1 MKNLPPRLFSTFL
14 LILACAFPAFAQD
27 AAGPKDAVE
36 KRLLAISAELRC
48 LVCQNESLA
57 SSNAELA
64 ADLRDRIRA
73 MILEGKS
80 DDEIMDFMSDRYG
93 DFIRYRP
100 RLTRRAAL
108 LWFGPVLLFLAS
120 FAAFALHLKRRAS
133 TPPERGL
140 TTDADFDE
148 VEDAL
153 LRRLSEE
160 SREGG
165 AREFPG
171 EKWGARGVTSLALA
185 LVIPLAATAV
195 YLRLGT
201 PSALAPESEASQG
214 ERIVRALVGELEEKL
229 RANPDDAQSRIRLAR
244 IYNASGRF
252 GEAAEA
258 FAQSGEAIDGDAAAL
273 VDYAEALL
281 FLNRGR
287 VDSKIDRL
295 ISRALARDPDALR
308 ALVLVG
314 VSAAERGDLGAA
326 ANFWEHLLPSIDP
339 NSKEAQ
345 TVKKAIIEARRG
357 QGPGDRRQRTD
368 Q

>member
-1 MKNLPPRLFSTFL
+1 MKNLPPRFFSALL

-27 AAGPKDAVE
+27 AVE
-36 KRLLAISAELRC
+36 KRLLAISSELRC
-48 LVCQNESLA
+48 MVCQNESLA

-64 ADLRDRIRA
+64 GDLRDRIRA

-80 DDEIMDFMSDRYG
+80 DDEIMDFMTDRYG

-108 LWFGPVLLFLAS
+108 LWFGPALLFVAS

-133 TPPERGL
+133 ALPERGRI
-140 TTDADFDE
+140 TDADFDE
-148 VEDAL
+148 GEDEL
-153 LRRLSEE
+153 LRHMSEE
-160 SREGG
+160 SSAVG

-171 EKWGARGVTSLALA
+171 EMPERRSVRALALA

-195 YLRLGT
+195 YMYLGT
-201 PSALAPESEASQG
+201 PAALAPESETSRA
-214 ERIVRALVGELEEKL
+214 ERLVRTLVGELEEKL
-229 RANPDDAQSRIRLAR
+229 HANPDDAQSRIRLAR

-252 GEAAEA
+252 TEAAQN
-258 FAQSGEAIDGDAAAL
+258 FARSGEAIDGDAAAL
-273 VDYAEALL
+273 VDYAEALF

-287 VDSKIDRL
+287 VDAKIDTL
-295 ISRALARDPDALR
+295 ISRALAQNPDTLR

-339 NSKEAQ
+339 ASKEAQ
-345 TVKKAIIEARRG
+345 TVKKAIIEI
-357 QGPGDRRQRTD
+357 RRQGSGSRE
-368 Q
+368 